1 MNFVSGREG
10 GETAARAQA
19 NEARSWQ
26 HRSAVLQHDQAKRA
40 CAEVGRE
47 QAEALAERAEVGLRL
62 PLCDT
67 ARLVSDGLLSWLASS
82 GTRAHTIAP
91 HRLLAISPISNATG

>member
-10 GETAARAQA
+10 GETAVRAQA
-19 NEARSWQ
+19 KEARSWR

-40 CAEVGRE
+40 YAEAGRE
-47 QAEALAERAEVGLRL
+47 PVEALAEWVEVGLRL

-82 GTRAHTIAP
+82 GTRARSFVRRRSDAT
-91 HRLLAISPISNATG
+91 SPISSAMV